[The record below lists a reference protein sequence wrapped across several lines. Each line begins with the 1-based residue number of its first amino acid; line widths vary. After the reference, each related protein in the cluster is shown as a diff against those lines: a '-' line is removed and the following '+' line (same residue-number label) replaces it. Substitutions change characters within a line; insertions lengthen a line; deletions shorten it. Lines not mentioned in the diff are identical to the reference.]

1 MLKEVYANVQV
12 ESLMMEPVYK
22 VVQVDIQLF
31 LLNVK
36 NVTRIVNNAVKK
48 YNIVHHVW
56 QDFN

>member
-22 VVQVDIQLF
+22 VVKVDIQLF

-48 YNIVHHVW
+48 YNIVHHV
-56 QDFN
+56 